1 VRYYLEKF
9 TLSQV
14 IAFDFDEALRTTG
27 DTGIY
32 LMYSH
37 ARAAG
42 ILRKVAAGGPVEVPA
57 LEAAE
62 RALVHAL
69 DGYRHALAEAG
80 AGLSPSTLCT
90 YTFELASAL
99 TDFYEHTEAIV
110 REQDPVR
117 RAFRRRLVDATRATL
132 ADALWCLGMPAPERV

>member
-1 VRYYLEKF
+1 
-9 TLSQV
+9 
-14 IAFDFDEALRTTG
+14 
-27 DTGIY
+27 
-32 LMYSH
+32 MYSH

-42 ILRKVAAGGPVEVPA
+42 IMRKVAAAPKGDGVPA
-57 LEAAE
+57 LEVVE
-62 RALVHAL
+62 RALLHAI

-90 YTFELASAL
+90 YTFELASTL

-117 RAFRRRLVDATRATL
+117 RAFRRRLMAATRATL